1 MNIRQLNLY
10 WIRSRLGLV
19 AQEPVLF
26 DLTIAQNI
34 AYGLENI
41 SEEQIRDA
49 AIKANIHEFIQMLP
63 NVKYLST
70 NMFIIIY
77 FYFCIVRV
85 TRQK

>member
-1 MNIRQLNLY
+1 LWQIDTYSNSRIDGVNIRQLNLY

-49 AIKANIHEFIQMLP
+49 AIK
-63 NVKYLST
+63 VV
-70 NMFIIIY
+70 IY
-77 FYFCIVRV
+77 FYCVLLGLRDKS
-85 TRQK
+85 RPKR